1 MLEQDIL
8 TALDHSN
15 DGYYCHF
22 IRLNH
27 PYVYLIDTRL
37 NLFCDGN
44 SWAIAAEIL
53 GYPPRGGQIELQVF
67 YYGNCLINLEQYK

>member
-22 IRLNH
+22 IPLNH
-27 PYVYLIDTRL
+27 PYVYLKDTRL

-53 GYPPRGGQIELQVF
+53 SYPPRGGQIELQVF